1 LGECKHLDNK
11 HSVFGEIIGGLPLI
25 HKFNVWET
33 NFLDK
38 PQPEIKIIET
48 IVIENPFRDV
58 IKEIE
63 EEKEKGK
70 NGDKD
75 QQLKKEFWL
84 EKDDEGFRLP
94 ENKKNKL
101 NEDSNFGSGLT
112 KLLIDSNQLQEKE
125 QTIIKQKQKKN

>member
-1 LGECKHLDNK
+1 MGECKHLDNK